1 MFVQRTGSPFVSNLC
16 LSCNHLRV
24 QVMTSHHMNLYKD
37 CFGFS
42 FVKDQALFLQNANE
56 RHTELTSLLLLLYL
70 FRLSFIYGGG
80 RRDRTDDPLLAK
92 QVLSQLSYA
101 PRFRLMRRWITLRIS
116 IYASSLSALPESKSI
131 LSIQAGCLVGLVG
144 LEPTTPALS
153 RRCSNQL
160 SYRPQPSNLF
170 WSSMGHPT
178 TDKCGYLAA
187 NSCLHFPERR

>member
-1 MFVQRTGSPFVSNLC
+1 MLCCSTPRIPMYASAFRASPN
-16 LSCNHLRV
+16 
-24 QVMTSHHMNLYKD
+24 T
-37 CFGFS
+37 
-42 FVKDQALFLQNANE
+42 
-56 RHTELTSLLLLLYL
+56 T
-70 FRLSFIYGGG
+70 
-80 RRDRTDDPLLAK
+80 
-92 QVLSQLSYA
+92 
-101 PRFRLMRRWITLRIS
+101 ITLNNTAAVLRFGIS
-116 IYASSLSALPESKSI
+116 LVKALWKLVPSQTRRRSATHISDMRALRQQRMTQVI
-131 LSIQAGCLVGLVG
+131 THQMVGLVG